1 MFSPKDFTFIPV
13 KFNFVSIGLRHLIGR
28 KLMADVRNKRESYFQ
43 STLHVFSLREW
54 AICCVIY
61 YVIFRA
67 VNFEIDLEISKGR

>member
-1 MFSPKDFTFIPV
+1 
-13 KFNFVSIGLRHLIGR
+13 
-28 KLMADVRNKRESYFQ
+28 MADVRNKRESYFQ

-67 VNFEIDLEISKGR
+67 VNFEILDRPTGRNAEALWGRWPLPPETSWPSLS